1 MGSAQSVEP
10 DQVETCGGNKVSMGS
25 LHTSFQTPCLNA
37 TSRGAMNNSLPNNI
51 AIAGAG
57 LLGRLLAWQLLQ
69 ANCKVTLFEAG
80 SFTPDTPQSNR
91 AAAFTAAGMIAP
103 LSEAVVSD
111 EGVYRMGQFALQQW
125 PRWLSTLQTQSAPL
139 FFQRGSLAIA
149 HPQDTS
155 ELDQFERE
163 LQFVIPHC
171 KTYHR
176 VNQQQI
182 QELEPDLNPQF
193 SQGLFLAEE
202 GHVNNRELLTTLLN
216 EILLLGAKLR
226 ECTPVEVAAN
236 KITTE
241 IGEEEFDLV
250 IDCRGIGAKKQHPQ
264 LRGVRGE
271 TLHVETKEIQLQRPV
286 RLMHPRYQLYIVPK
300 PNNRFIIGATQI
312 ESEDRSPVTLQS
324 SLELSS
330 ALYTLSP
337 AFAEARIIEMDV
349 NLRPAYMD
357 NLPKVIIE
365 DGLITANG
373 LFRHG
378 YLLAPAVVKNVLSH
392 IFHKEEKVFN
402 ALFGN

>member
-1 MGSAQSVEP
+1 MTDS
-10 DQVETCGGNKVSMGS
+10 
-25 LHTSFQTPCLNA
+25 TPKH
-37 TSRGAMNNSLPNNI
+37 I

-69 ANCKVTLFEAG
+69 AKCTVSLFEAG
-80 SFTPDTPQSNR
+80 SFTPNAPQTNR

-103 LSEAVVSD
+103 LSESVVSD
-111 EGVYRMGQFALQQW
+111 ESVYRMGQFALQQW
-125 PRWLSTLQTQSAPL
+125 PKWLDALKAKHL

-149 HPQDTS
+149 HPQDVS
-155 ELDQFERE
+155 ELEQFERE
-163 LQFVIPHC
+163 LQFIIPQC
-171 KTYHR
+171 KSYHR

-182 QELEPDLNPQF
+182 HELEPDLNPHF
-193 SQGLFLAEE
+193 SQGLYLAEE
-202 GHVNNRELLTTLLN
+202 GHIDNRELLRLLLN
-216 EILLLGAKLR
+216 EITVLGGRLH
-226 ECTPVEVAAN
+226 EFTQVNVAAH
-236 KITTE
+236 KIITE
-241 IGEEEFDLV
+241 KHEETFDVV
-250 IDCRGIGAKKQHPQ
+250 IDCRGIGAKQQHPE

-300 PNNRFIIGATQI
+300 PNHRFIIGATQI
-312 ESEDRSPVTLQS
+312 ESEDRSPMTLQS

-349 NLRPAYMD
+349 NLRPAFMD
-357 NLPKVIIE
+357 NLPKITIK

-378 YLLAPAVVKNVLSH
+378 YLLAPAIVENILAK
-392 IFHKEEKVFN
+392 IFQKDEKIFN
-402 ALFGN
+402 DYLVPPQITKR

>member
-1 MGSAQSVEP
+1 M
-10 DQVETCGGNKVSMGS
+10 
-25 LHTSFQTPCLNA
+25 
-37 TSRGAMNNSLPNNI
+37 
-51 AIAGAG
+51 
-57 LLGRLLAWQLLQ
+57 LAWQLLQ
-69 ANCKVTLFEAG
+69 AGCKVTLFEAG
-80 SFTPDTPQSNR
+80 SFTPNAPQTDR

-125 PRWLSTLQTQSAPL
+125 PQWLSKLPKQTNSL
-139 FFQRGSLAIA
+139 FFQRGSLVIA
-149 HPQDTS
+149 HPQDFS
-155 ELDQFERE
+155 ELEQFERE
-163 LQFVIPHC
+163 LQFVIPQC
-171 KTYHR
+171 RSYHR
-176 VNQQQI
+176 INQQQI
-182 QELEPDLNPQF
+182 QELEPDLNPHF

-202 GHVNNRELLTTLLN
+202 GHVDNRELLTAIGN
-216 EILLLGAKLR
+216 EIIALGASLR
-226 ECTPVEVAAN
+226 EFTKVNVTRH
-236 KITTE
+236 KIITDNS
-241 IGEEEFDLV
+241 EENFDLI
-250 IDCRGIGAKKQHPQ
+250 IDCRGLGAKTQHAE

-271 TLHVETKEIQLQRPV
+271 TLHVETKEIHLQRPV

-300 PNNRFIIGATQI
+300 PNHRFIIGATQI

-357 NLPKVIIE
+357 NLPRVNIQ

-378 YLLAPAVVKNVLSH
+378 YLLAPAVVENILAY
-392 IFHKEEKVFN
+392 IFQKDEKKFN
-402 ALFGN
+402 ELLNR

>member
-1 MGSAQSVEP
+1 MTHSI
-10 DQVETCGGNKVSMGS
+10 
-25 LHTSFQTPCLNA
+25 
-37 TSRGAMNNSLPNNI
+37 PNNI
-51 AIAGAG
+51 AIAGSG

-80 SFTPDTPQSNR
+80 SFTPDAPQTNR

-125 PRWLSTLQTQSAPL
+125 PKWLEKLNTNQPL
-139 FFQRGSLAIA
+139 FFQHGSLVIA
-149 HPQDTS
+149 HPQDIS

-163 LQFVIPHC
+163 LQFVIPQC

-182 QELEPDLNPQF
+182 QELEPDLNPHF

-202 GHVNNRELLTTLLN
+202 GHVNNRELLNALLS
-216 EILLLGAKLR
+216 EILLLGAKPR
-226 ECTPVEVAAN
+226 EFTPVDVAAN

-241 IGEEEFDLV
+241 TSEEEFDLV
-250 IDCRGIGAKKQHPQ
+250 IDCRGMGAKKQQPQ

-300 PNNRFIIGATQI
+300 PNHRFIIGATQI
-312 ESEDRSPVTLQS
+312 ESEDRSPMTLQS

-349 NLRPAYMD
+349 NLRPAYM
-357 NLPKVIIE
+357 NNSPKVIIR
-365 DGLITANG
+365 DGLITTNG

-378 YLLAPAVVKNVLSH
+378 YLLAPAVVENVLAH
-392 IFHKEEKVFN
+392 IFHKDENIFN
-402 ALFGN
+402 ELLAT

>member
-1 MGSAQSVEP
+1 MDSVQPVEP
-10 DQVETCGGNKVSMGS
+10 DQVETCGGNKVSMGFAQPRFNPAS
-25 LHTSFQTPCLNA
+25 TQHLRGTMTDSTPKH
-37 TSRGAMNNSLPNNI
+37 I

-57 LLGRLLAWQLLQ
+57 LLGRLLAWRLLQ
-69 ANCKVTLFEAG
+69 ANCKVTVFEAG
-80 SFTPDTPQSNR
+80 SFTPDASQTHR

-111 EGVYRMGQFALQQW
+111 EGVYRMGQFALQHW

-163 LQFVIPHC
+163 LQFVIPKC

-176 VNQQQI
+176 VNQHQI
-182 QELEPDLNPQF
+182 QELEPDLNPGF

-202 GHVNNRELLTTLLN
+202 GHVDNRELLSALGDD
-216 EILLLGAKLR
+216 IISLGAHLR
-226 ECTPVEVAAN
+226 EFTQVNVAAH
-236 KITTE
+236 KIITE
-241 IGEEEFDLV
+241 SSEENFDLV
-250 IDCRGIGAKKQHPQ
+250 IDCRGLGAKTQHPG

-271 TLHVETKEIQLQRPV
+271 TLHVETKEIKLQRPV

-300 PNNRFIIGATQI
+300 PNHRFMIGATQI

-337 AFAEARIIEMDV
+337 AFAEARILEMDV

-357 NLPKVIIE
+357 NLPKVEIQN
-365 DGLITANG
+365 GLITANG

-378 YLLAPAVVKNVLSH
+378 YLLAPAVVENVLAH
-392 IFHKEEKVFN
+392 VFQKDENIFNELLN
-402 ALFGN
+402 

>member
-1 MGSAQSVEP
+1 MT
-10 DQVETCGGNKVSMGS
+10 D
-25 LHTSFQTPCLNA
+25 SFPK
-37 TSRGAMNNSLPNNI
+37 NI

-69 ANCKVTLFEAG
+69 LGYKITLFEAG
-80 SFTPDTPQSNR
+80 SFVPNPQQTDR

-111 EGVYRMGQFALQQW
+111 EGVYRMGQFALQRWPQW
-125 PRWLSTLQTQSAPL
+125 LTKLPHRPNPL
-139 FFQRGSLAIA
+139 FFQKGSLVVA
-149 HPQDTS
+149 HSQDMS
-155 ELDQFERE
+155 ELNQFERE

-182 QELEPDLNPQF
+182 QELEPDLNSHF
-193 SQGLFLAEE
+193 TQGLFLAEE
-202 GHVNNRELLTTLLN
+202 GHVDNRELLT
-216 EILLLGAKLR
+216 A
-226 ECTPVEVAAN
+226 
-236 KITTE
+236 
-241 IGEEEFDLV
+241 IGEEILSLGASLREFTSVEVNTNTITTASTDEKFDLV
-250 IDCRGIGAKKQHPQ
+250 IDCRGLGAKKQHPE

-271 TLHVETKEIQLQRPV
+271 TLHVETKEIRLQRPV

-300 PNNRFIIGATQI
+300 PNHRFIIGATQI
-312 ESEDRSPVTLQS
+312 ESEDRSPMTLQS

-337 AFAEARIIEMDV
+337 AFAEARIIEMDT

-357 NLPKVIIE
+357 NLPRVDIQ

-378 YLLAPAVVKNVLSH
+378 YLLAPAVVENVLAH
-392 IFHKEEKVFN
+392 IFQKEEKVFSELLN
-402 ALFGN
+402 